1 MRDAD
6 RLLLASIYDNERS
19 INDKND
25 TTMKEKILDAFKALG
40 FEMEELEG
48 FGYGFEY
55 EGKHFLYMYNEDDED
70 FLNLALPA
78 VLDIDNENNVGFYQ
92 VMDKINGTLKYVKAN
107 KLNDSMWLF
116 YERELFGGE
125 DLKQLLSRMILH
137 LEAGLMF
144 LRRAMAS
151 SEEENEDASEVT
163 DSDTDKGGKEDV
175 A

>member
-1 MRDAD
+1 
-6 RLLLASIYDNERS
+6 
-19 INDKND
+19 
-25 TTMKEKILDAFKALG
+25 MKEKILEAFKALG
-40 FEMEELEG
+40 FEMEGLEG
-48 FGYGFEY
+48 LGYGLEY

-70 FLNLALPA
+70 FLNIALPT
-78 VLDIDNENNVGFYQ
+78 VLDMDDENNVGFYQ

-116 YERELFGGE
+116 YERELFGDE
-125 DLKQLLSRMILH
+125 DMKQILSRMILH

-151 SEEENEDASEVT
+151 SEEDSDSASEVT
-163 DSDTDKGGKEDV
+163 DSDTDNDTDGKEDV

>member
-1 MRDAD
+1 
-6 RLLLASIYDNERS
+6 
-19 INDKND
+19 
-25 TTMKEKILDAFKALG
+25 MKEKILDAFKALG

-78 VLDIDNENNVGFYQ
+78 VLDIDDENNVAFYQ

-116 YERELFGGE
+116 YERELFDGE
-125 DLKQLLSRMILH
+125 DLKQILSRMILH
-137 LEAGLMF
+137 LEAAMSF
-144 LRRAMAS
+144 YRNAMANIKNELGNS
-151 SEEENEDASEVT
+151 DDDTPSDDTEEA
-163 DSDTDKGGKEDV
+163 

>member
-1 MRDAD
+1 
-6 RLLLASIYDNERS
+6 
-19 INDKND
+19 
-25 TTMKEKILDAFKALG
+25 MKEKILDAFKALG

-48 FGYGFEY
+48 FGFGFEY

-70 FLNLALPA
+70 FLNIALPA
-78 VLDIDNENNVGFYQ
+78 VLDMDAEDNVGFYQ

-125 DLKQLLSRMILH
+125 DLKQILSRMILH

-144 LRRAMAS
+144 LRSAMAAS
-151 SEEENEDASEVT
+151 EENESESDSEKIVD
-163 DSDTDKGGKEDV
+163 DSDDKEDIE
-175 A
+175 

>member
-1 MRDAD
+1 
-6 RLLLASIYDNERS
+6 
-19 INDKND
+19 
-25 TTMKEKILDAFKALG
+25 MKEKILEAFKALG

-48 FGYGFEY
+48 MGYGFQY

-70 FLNLALPA
+70 FLNISLPG
-78 VLDIDNENNVGFYQ
+78 VLDIDNENDTTFYQ
-92 VMDKINGTLKYVKAN
+92 VMDKLNGTLKYVKAY

-125 DLKQLLSRMILH
+125 DLKQVLSRMILH

-144 LRRAMAS
+144 LRRAMANS
-151 SEEENEDASEVT
+151 DDSDGGIETDAADEAADKSDKEDA
-163 DSDTDKGGKEDV
+163 

>member
-1 MRDAD
+1 
-6 RLLLASIYDNERS
+6 
-19 INDKND
+19 
-25 TTMKEKILDAFKALG
+25 MKEKILDAFKALG
-40 FEMEELEG
+40 FEMEELEA

-78 VLDIDNENNVGFYQ
+78 VLDMDDEDNVGFYQ

-125 DLKQLLSRMILH
+125 DLKQDTLTCDSSPGSRSH
-137 LEAGLMF
+137 VPPQG
-144 LRRAMAS
+144 
-151 SEEENEDASEVT
+151 N
-163 DSDTDKGGKEDV
+163 GKFGRGQ
-175 A
+175 

>member
-1 MRDAD
+1 
-6 RLLLASIYDNERS
+6 
-19 INDKND
+19 
-25 TTMKEKILDAFKALG
+25 MKEKILEAFKALG

-70 FLNLALPA
+70 FLNIALPA
-78 VLDIDNENNVGFYQ
+78 VLDIDDENNVGFYQ
-92 VMDKINGTLKYVKAN
+92 VMDKINGTLKYVKVN

-116 YERELFGGE
+116 YERELFGEE
-125 DLKQLLSRMILH
+125 DLKQILSRMILH

-144 LRRAMAS
+144 LRRAIAS
-151 SEEENEDASEVT
+151 SEEDSDDASEVT
-163 DSDTDKGGKEDV
+163 DSDSDTDNGKEDV

>member
-1 MRDAD
+1 
-6 RLLLASIYDNERS
+6 
-19 INDKND
+19 
-25 TTMKEKILDAFKALG
+25 MKEKILEAFKALG

-48 FGYGFEY
+48 MGYGFDY

-70 FLNLALPA
+70 FLNISLPG
-78 VLDIDNENNVGFYQ
+78 VLDIDNENDTTFYQ
-92 VMDKINGTLKYVKAN
+92 VMDKLNCTLKYVKAY

-125 DLKQLLSRMILH
+125 DLKQVLSRMILH

-144 LRRAMAS
+144 LRRAMANS
-151 SEEENEDASEVT
+151 DDSDGGIETEATDKSDKEDA
-163 DSDTDKGGKEDV
+163 